1 MRNRGYCEI
10 AVERAHMKSLDTNDK
25 LIQTRSHVRDTT
37 ARRKQQVRMR
47 KVKSTI
53 QPQRHFHGT
62 DGFTQNRRQKVVS
75 RGALRLCRGGLTFK
89 LAKLHWFIK
98 FHISILG
105 LGALFGGD
113 MPTKAPRG
121 HGTGF
126 TSQLVPHSLSPVL
139 CLEFSE
145 AWYIDWLIV
154 LSNMMVARSWLRPWD
169 QGLWSRFRVNF

>member
-1 MRNRGYCEI
+1 MLFRSRRWTKPNDAMRNRGYCEI

-89 LAKLHWFIK
+89 LAKVALIHKVSYFNFGTWCFVWGGYADQSPPWPRDWF
-98 FHISILG
+98 H
-105 LGALFGGD
+105 
-113 MPTKAPRG
+113 
-121 HGTGF
+121 F
-126 TSQLVPHSLSPVL
+126 TTSASQLVSGSV
-139 CLEFSE
+139 FGVFGS
-145 AWYIDWLIV
+145 
-154 LSNMMVARSWLRPWD
+154 MVH
-169 QGLWSRFRVNF
+169 